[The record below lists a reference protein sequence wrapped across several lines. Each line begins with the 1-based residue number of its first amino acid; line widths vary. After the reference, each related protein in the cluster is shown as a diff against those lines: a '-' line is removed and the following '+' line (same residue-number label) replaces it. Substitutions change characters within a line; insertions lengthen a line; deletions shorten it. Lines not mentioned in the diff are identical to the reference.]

1 MCPACWMTELTVILG
16 AASSGTLGL
25 LIVNWLRNN
34 FMGSEQGNPVA
45 DRRNDGKQRD

>member
-25 LIVNWLRNN
+25 LIVNWLRDR
-34 FMGSEQGNPVA
+34 FMRGEQANSIAEG
-45 DRRNDGKQRD
+45 RNDGYQPN

>member
-25 LIVNWLRNN
+25 LIVNLLREKFNR
-34 FMGSEQGNPVA
+34 SEQANPIEER
-45 DRRNDGKQRD
+45 RRNDHQHD